1 MRSKHVTII
10 LSFILLFFASC
21 TESVELNLEVE
32 PSSSITK
39 EVPVNVEVT
48 LPSKLQ
54 NVPAEELLVT
64 LNSVDGKYKNI
75 PGQIVNNEGKN
86 QLWWILPETNT
97 DGVTQWT
104 ATVKQGKK
112 LQEGTFEWKDTPEKY
127 LDLFIDGKQVFRY
140 EYELD
145 GHFVLGETLTAKNK
159 PFYHIYDL
167 AGENKITNGP
177 EEGVWSHHRGIM
189 IGWRNIGF
197 DGEDLSFW
205 GMEDLTVQKHIEF
218 KRNIAGP
225 VLAQTEALIQWNDSN
240 GNTVVE
246 ETRKATIFRQD
257 APDIMLLDYA
267 SDLKAVNGPIT
278 LDGNADHGGVQFRAH
293 NDVAEDV
300 EGSEKAHYVFHQ
312 DSIDAHEDFNLPWV
326 GMSYGLNN
334 KKYSVVQ
341 MDNPKNPQPNMWSAY
356 RDYGRFGP
364 FFQKELAADETL
376 SINYRFWMSESE
388 MPDREVLS
396 SKYTNYI
403 EPIEVQVVSK

>member
-1 MRSKHVTII
+1 MRSEHVTII

-64 LNSVDGKYKNI
+64 LKSVDGKYKNI

-326 GMSYGLNN
+326 AMSYGLNN

-403 EPIEVQVVSK
+403 ELIEVQVVSK